1 MRLRIGIAYS
11 TCFTLLAAALPA
23 AAQTSN
29 VSISGLIDGGI
40 YRGFDGTAQA
50 GTIQRSNLA
59 IAGWRTWAVAS
70 RPPSA

>member
-23 AAQTSN
+23 AAQTSS

-40 YRGFDGTAQA
+40 
-50 GTIQRSNLA
+50 
-59 IAGWRTWAVAS
+59 
-70 RPPSA
+70 